1 MFAIA
6 KIGAVIVNVNSQWTR
21 EQLLYV
27 ARDSRATGLI
37 VEARAAGP
45 LAQDRLPATVKAV
58 LVNGPAPGHPSFVSW
73 QDAPSPSQTRPGKR
87 LGNDLAMII
96 YTSGSTGLPK
106 GVMLSHANI
115 LAGARSVVRYLRLS
129 RNDRLLSVL
138 PYSFDYGLNQ
148 LTTMMLMGGTV
159 VHQAVPLAAEVIDT
173 MVRQQ
178 VTGLAAVAPLW
189 SQIVR
194 KLMASPTRLPAL
206 KRITNSGG
214 RIAPHVMD
222 QMPCVFPGVEI
233 YLMYGLTEAFRST
246 FLAPDQF
253 EGKKGSIGRAIP
265 DAEVF
270 VVKSGGGLA
279 GPLEEGELVHRGPLV
294 SLGYWGRPDLTAQKI
309 RPCPE
314 LFHLIGDEP
323 VVYSGD
329 TVRLDEDGDLW
340 FVGRQDAMIK
350 TSGFRISPEEVEDLV
365 YRSGEVAE
373 AVAFGMGDAELGETV
388 HVAITPADSD
398 VDEERLLRH
407 CRKVMP
413 GYMVPRRF
421 HLWHH
426 AMPRTASGKLD
437 RPAVVKHCRSQG
449 APDQAEHA
457 GTDNRKIHKGDMV
470 L

>member
-1 MFAIA
+1 MTSLATSFYDLLSDNLPHHAEATAIVDDDRDVSYGALSDSVDQMAGHLVGQGVLAGDRVVVQLRKSVAEVVAMFAIG

-115 LAGARSVVRYLRLS
+115 LVGARSVARYLRLS
-129 RNDRLLSVL
+129 RSDRLLSVL

-206 KRITNSGG
+206 KRITNSLG
-214 RIAPHVMD
+214 RREDEDQDTADMTAPAPAAAS
-222 QMPCVFPGVEI
+222 QQRRP
-233 YLMYGLTEAFRST
+233 LSAEAS
-246 FLAPDQF
+246 LYAPRRGQLDDH
-253 EGKKGSIGRAIP
+253 GRAVPQSAAQQEDDQLEIP
-265 DAEVF
+265 AF
-270 VVKSGGGLA
+270 L
-279 GPLEEGELVHRGPLV
+279 R
-294 SLGYWGRPDLTAQKI
+294 
-309 RPCPE
+309 
-314 LFHLIGDEP
+314 
-323 VVYSGD
+323 
-329 TVRLDEDGDLW
+329 
-340 FVGRQDAMIK
+340 RQ
-350 TSGFRISPEEVEDLV
+350 
-365 YRSGEVAE
+365 
-373 AVAFGMGDAELGETV
+373 
-388 HVAITPADSD
+388 H
-398 VDEERLLRH
+398 
-407 CRKVMP
+407 
-413 GYMVPRRF
+413 
-421 HLWHH
+421 
-426 AMPRTASGKLD
+426 
-437 RPAVVKHCRSQG
+437 
-449 APDQAEHA
+449 
-457 GTDNRKIHKGDMV
+457 N
-470 L
+470 